1 MWRDLGYYRVRII
14 VYILLSICVGTIFLD
29 VGKGYTAILAH
40 GACGGFLSGFMT
52 FMSVGGFPSFIEELK
67 VFYKE
72 RLNGYYGVAVYTL
85 SNFLSSFPYLTVMS
99 FGTSSITY
107 YMVKFRSEF
116 SNFLY
121 VFMALL
127 SSIATVESCMMTI
140 ASLVPNYLMGFVIG
154 SGYIGILM
162 MTSGFFRLLPDIPK
176 VFWRY
181 PISYI
186 NFGAWGL
193 QGAYKNDMIGLEFD
207 PLVPGGP
214 KLKGEEVLTT
224 VLGISLDHSKWWDLA
239 AVVLI
244 LIAFRLLF
252 FAVLKFKERIL
263 PVFRKLCAERTLKQL
278 KKRPS
283 FMKTSYSPF
292 PSIRNQTAHSL
303 SSQEGLS
310 SPVPY

>member
-1 MWRDLGYYRVRII
+1 MQV
-14 VYILLSICVGTIFLD
+14 C
-29 VGKGYTAILAH
+29 
-40 GACGGFLSGFMT
+40 
-52 FMSVGGFPSFIEELK
+52 
-67 VFYKE
+67 
-72 RLNGYYGVAVYTL
+72 YG
-85 SNFLSSFPYLTVMS
+85 
-99 FGTSSITY
+99 
-107 YMVKFRSEF
+107 
-116 SNFLY
+116 
-121 VFMALL
+121 
-127 SSIATVESCMMTI
+127 
-140 ASLVPNYLMGFVIG
+140 SLVFAVI
-154 SGYIGILM
+154 
-162 MTSGFFRLLPDIPK
+162 
-176 VFWRY
+176 
-181 PISYI
+181 IS
-186 NFGAWGL
+186 
-193 QGAYKNDMIGLEFD
+193 
-207 PLVPGGP
+207 GGP